1 MQRAAKPTEEDLE
14 VILAGEKM
22 GWVKKKRDKRIQEW
36 NKCWVNVGQ
45 NMIIHDVHII

>member
-22 GWVKKKRDKRIQEW
+22 GWVKKKGTKGYKNGI
-36 NKCWVNVGQ
+36 NVGS
-45 NMIIHDVHII
+45 M